1 MITLA
6 TLYQNKQTLIALA
19 CINQRQTT
27 KSAQRQVQKTAVR
40 HLLSH
45 CMAGRFDGYQLNQ
58 TCYPYQITQKNKSSF
73 FVSFSH
79 SGNSVALIISPTP
92 CGIDIETNPVGYHIA
107 KRFFHQNELRYIAG
121 LANSE
126 KDKATTL
133 LWQIKECMVKLQN
146 TTLSQLISQDMSEYA
161 KALMDNSR
169 QWVKY
174 QSINGEGYLLWQD
187 HQMVAIQH
195 TNT

>member
-1 MITLA
+1 MIISQTF
-6 TLYQNKQTLIALA
+6 YQNNQTLIALA
-19 CINQRQTT
+19 CFKQNQTD
-27 KSAQRQVQKTAVR
+27 KSAQRQLQKKAIR
-40 HLLSH
+40 QLLSL
-45 CMAGRFDGYQLNQ
+45 CMTDKFGGYQLDEA
-58 TCYPYQITQKNKSSF
+58 CHPYQIIQKNKPSF

-79 SGNSVALIISPTP
+79 SGNKVALIISPTP
-92 CGIDIETNPVGYHIA
+92 CGIDIETNSVGYHIA

-161 KALMDNSR
+161 KALMSNSR
-169 QWVKY
+169 QWVKC

-187 HQMVAIQH
+187 HQMVAIQR